1 MSRISVLLADDSLIV
16 REGLRAL
23 IGTADDLEVVG
34 VAGGYDELIAR
45 ADELEPQV
53 IVSDIRMPPTFQ
65 SEGIEAARLIRK
77 RHPGTGVVVLSHHDD
92 PEYALALL
100 EGGAAGCAYLLK
112 DRVAEGD
119 QLARAI
125 RTVSIG
131 GTALD
136 PKVVEALVQP
146 VSGHD
151 LSHGERE
158 LLLMLAEGRSIMAM
172 ALTLGTT
179 PADAAGSVEK
189 LFVKLS
195 RQAGQGHAGAIRNL
209 RLLHQA
215 IVSREALGETLSRM
229 LPGGIAERL
238 RRGGQKIGE
247 AERLMV
253 TVLMSDVRGYSRIA
267 QQADPSRLAGQ
278 IGEHRA
284 AASHAVIA
292 EGGTVMQFVG
302 DAVMA
307 VFGAPNPQPD
317 HPDHALCAAVSLHRA
332 QAALNQQW
340 EAAGMSR
347 FDLGVALSTGLVAA
361 ALLGSDERLEYSV
374 VGDAVNLTQ
383 RLQQLAAGGET
394 VLSEAT
400 YASLAQPP
408 VAERVQPGVLPGRD
422 GEVTA
427 YRIRSALTGKAAQP

>member
-1 MSRISVLLADDSLIV
+1 MLLADDSLIV

-45 ADELEPQV
+45 ADELEPDV

-65 SEGIEAARLIRK
+65 SEGIEAAHLIRR

-100 EGGAAGCAYLLK
+100 ADGAAGYAYLLK

-146 VSGHD
+146 VRDQG
-151 LSHGERE
+151 LVHGERE
-158 LLLMLAEGRSIMAM
+158 LLLMVAEGRSVKAIA
-172 ALTLGTT
+172 ATLATT
-179 PADAAGSVEK
+179 PADAADSVEK
-189 LFVKLS
+189 LFMKLS
-195 RQAGQGHAGAIRNL
+195 RQAGRGHAGALRNL

-215 IVSREALGETLSRM
+215 IVSREALSESLSRM
-229 LPGGIAERL
+229 LPGGIAERM
-238 RRGGQKIGE
+238 RRGGQEIG
-247 AERLMV
+247 AADSLFV

-267 QQADPSRLAGQ
+267 QEADPSRLARQ
-278 IGEHRA
+278 ISEHRA

-307 VFGAPNPQPD
+307 VFGAPHLQPD
-317 HPDHALCAAVSLHRA
+317 HADRALCSALALHRA
-332 QAALNQQW
+332 QAELNRRWQSTGW
-340 EAAGMSR
+340 SPFEV
-347 FDLGVALSTGLVAA
+347 GVGLSTGLVAA
-361 ALLGSDERLEYSV
+361 ALLGSEERLEYSV

-383 RLQQLAAGGET
+383 RLQQLAAGGEI

-400 YASLAQPP
+400 YAALAEPP
-408 VAERVQPGVLPGRD
+408 LAERLRPGVLPGRD
-422 GEVTA
+422 GKVTA
-427 YRIRSALTGKAAQP
+427 YRISSDPTGTAGQP